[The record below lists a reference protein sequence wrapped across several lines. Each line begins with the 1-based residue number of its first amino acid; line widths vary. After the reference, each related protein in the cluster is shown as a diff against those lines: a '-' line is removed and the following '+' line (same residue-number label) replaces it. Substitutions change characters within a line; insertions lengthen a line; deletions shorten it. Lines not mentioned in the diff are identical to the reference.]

1 MRYGLGWRVIPVI
14 YSVLLL
20 VTIGFGFNA
29 VQSYV
34 VTTSIE
40 SAFGVPAALSG
51 AVMTAMMAV
60 ILFGGIR
67 RLALVS
73 EVVVPAMVIG
83 YLV

>member
-40 SAFGVPAALSG
+40 SAFGVPLRSAERSSP
-51 AVMTAMMAV
+51 
-60 ILFGGIR
+60 R
-67 RLALVS
+67 
-73 EVVVPAMVIG
+73 
-83 YLV
+83 